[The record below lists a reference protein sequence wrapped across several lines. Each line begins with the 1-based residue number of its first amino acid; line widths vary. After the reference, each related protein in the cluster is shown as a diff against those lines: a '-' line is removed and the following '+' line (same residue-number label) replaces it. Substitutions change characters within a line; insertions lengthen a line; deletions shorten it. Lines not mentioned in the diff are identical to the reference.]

1 MAVTDVLLRAA
12 RNIGA
17 LILTA
22 ALLAQ
27 IARRLGGHR

>member
-1 MAVTDVLLRAA
+1 MTDVLLRTA

-22 ALLAQ
+22 ALLLQA
-27 IARRLGGHR
+27 ARRLGGNR